1 MTDKVWAV
9 RGVSPTLIKRL
20 KRDAKGRDHTLGFLL
35 NAAIKEYLSSDQ
47 RENDASVHNRLL
59 VLERRVEQL
68 INQKDEISLKKGVI
82 WFIGLSG
89 SGKTT
94 LCQALYSI
102 LKPRIP
108 QLVAL
113 DGEKMRAAV
122 GSGAGYR
129 EKDRILQFKRV
140 QRLARELARQDLLVL
155 VATLYSN
162 AELLEWNRAHLD
174 NYFEVFVDTP
184 MDLVRQRDTKGL
196 YSKAHRGDTKNVVGI
211 DIPWYA
217 PNNCDM
223 VIDGSFAVAPEQL
236 ARQIAETT
244 RVLDVSLEGDK
255 DG

>member
-9 RGVSPTLIKRL
+9 RGVSPSLIKRL
-20 KRDAKGRDHTLGFLL
+20 KRDAKGRNHTLGHIL
-35 NAAIKEYLSSDQ
+35 NAAIEAYVSTDP
-47 RENDASVHNRLL
+47 RENDALVHDRLS

-68 INQKDEISLKKGVI
+68 INQKDEQSLKKGVI

-94 LCQALYSI
+94 LCQALYSF

-108 QLVAL
+108 QLVTL
-113 DGEKMRAAV
+113 DGEKMRAAMAPGV
-122 GSGAGYR
+122 GYR

-140 QRLARELARQDLLVL
+140 QRLARELESQDLLVL

-162 AELLEWNRAHLD
+162 AELLEWNRTQFE

-196 YSKAHRGDTKNVVGI
+196 YSKAHKGDAKNIVGI
-211 DIPWYA
+211 DIPWYE
-217 PNNCDM
+217 PDNCDM

-244 RVLDVSLEGDK
+244 RVLGESSEGEK